1 MELIKIE
8 KYNEQLVVS
17 SRVIAEQ
24 LGKLHKNVIRDLE
37 EILYSSNL
45 SSTQNNTTEISV
57 LFIKSEYKASN
68 GKMNKEYLLTKDG
81 FILYMFNI
89 QGYNDF
95 KLAYINKFNEL
106 EKALKNVELFE
117 VKKKQRLEDL
127 KVEEMEQFRART
139 KLLKENYKDLHED
152 IKTLY
157 EFEEEMREFLRETNK
172 KINSLFARVA
182 INLRECNSILEK
194 MENL

>member
-17 SRVIAEQ
+17 SRVIAES
-24 LGKLHKNVIRDLE
+24 LGKRHADVLRDLDN
-37 EILYSSNL
+37 ILENANL
-45 SSTQNNTTEISV
+45 RSLVIPSTYKVEGQ
-57 LFIKSEYKASN
+57 KREY
-68 GKMNKEYLLTKDG
+68 KEYLLTKDG